1 MPDLPNSV
9 DDIEIKHVERG
20 SSQEWDSLDTKQKQQ
35 MLLEAKQSATT
46 IYGGRLS
53 RVSRIRDRVLFT
65 INLTRH
71 YWQQAEGGDAQSESA
86 TGGSTSYNTV
96 TGEAMRELTT
106 TRYGQ
111 RALEMIRDDMSTGI
125 VRTHR

>member
-1 MPDLPNSV
+1 MPDLPSSV

-20 SSQEWDSLDTKQKQQ
+20 SSQEWDSLTTKQKEQ

-125 VRTHR
+125 VKTR

>member
-1 MPDLPNSV
+1 MPDLPTRV

-20 SSQEWDSLDTKQKQQ
+20 SSQEWESLTTKQKQQ

-111 RALEMIRDDMSTGI
+111 RALEMIRDDQSTGI

>member
-1 MPDLPNSV
+1 MPDLPDSV

-20 SSQEWDSLDTKQKQQ
+20 SSQEWDSLTTKQKEQ

-65 INLTRH
+65 MNLTRH

-111 RALEMIRDDMSTGI
+111 RALEMIRDDQSTGI
-125 VRTHR
+125 VRTMR

>member
-1 MPDLPNSV
+1 MPDLPSSV

-20 SSQEWDSLDTKQKQQ
+20 SSQEWDSLTTKQKDQ

-125 VRTHR
+125 VKTR

>member
-1 MPDLPNSV
+1 MPDLPDSV

-20 SSQEWDSLDTKQKQQ
+20 SSQEWDSLSDKQKQQ
-35 MLLEAKQSATT
+35 MLLEAKQGATT

-53 RVSRIRDRVLFT
+53 RVPRIRDRVLFV
-65 INLTRH
+65 INVARH
-71 YWQQAEGGDAQSESA
+71 YWQQAEGGDPQSESA

-111 RALEMIRDDMSTGI
+111 RALEIIRDDQSTGI
-125 VRTHR
+125 VKTRR

>member
-1 MPDLPNSV
+1 MPDLPDSV

-20 SSQEWDSLDTKQKQQ
+20 SSQEWDSLTTKQKKQ

-111 RALEMIRDDMSTGI
+111 RALEMIRDDQSTGM
-125 VRTHR
+125 VRTIR